1 MCQTAKE
8 RKKAAAMTDD
18 DIAGDDVELKVAL
31 ADDHSDDILKELNIR
46 YLRDL
51 YIRSKKEFEQFRT
64 MFNAI
69 SYDQEKLSDEYAKHF
84 KKKLK
89 NRINNIE
96 DTIDVH
102 CNLIGGLERWMDQP
116 YMYKLAALEL
126 NEEKISLK
134 DEKCLRLVDLV
145 QSYYIY
151 DSVEYI
157 KPKQI
162 MQRVDRE
169 MLELDV
175 NENEAPV
182 YC

>member
-1 MCQTAKE
+1 
-8 RKKAAAMTDD
+8 MTDD